1 MKSKF
6 TPSIAQKSALLFI
19 VTIFT
24 VISVSGFTAVT
35 VENQAPGPVKSI
47 LSQTLTARI
56 TDKSVLLDWNTISE
70 LNNSHFEV
78 ERSYDMN
85 EFKTVGFV
93 LDGFITK
100 GTGKRY
106 AFKEDVAVVNNS
118 QIAYYRLKQWDVYG
132 NISYSTVVKVQ
143 QSLFSKN

>member
-6 TPSIAQKSALLFI
+6 TLSIAQKPALLFI

-24 VISVSGFTAVT
+24 AISVSGFTPVT
-35 VENQAPGPVKSI
+35 VKNEGSNPVKSI
-47 LSQTLTARI
+47 VSQTLTARI

-78 ERSYDMN
+78 ERSFDMN
-85 EFKTVGFV
+85 EFKTVGLV
-93 LDGFITK
+93 LDGFILE
-100 GTGKRY
+100 GAGKRY
-106 AFKEDVAVVNNS
+106 AFKEDVAVINNS
-118 QIAYYRLKQWDVYG
+118 QTAYYRLKQWDVYG